1 MKEKKTVIASLLVIK
16 SSWIFLYFLVFT
28 RKWSSKYGKMIKT
41 REKETVI
48 VIVGMLVGDNH
59 HHNQHLERLDEWPRK
74 KQNNELNE
82 RMIKI

>member
-1 MKEKKTVIASLLVIK
+1 
-16 SSWIFLYFLVFT
+16 
-28 RKWSSKYGKMIKT
+28 MIKT

-48 VIVGMLVGDNH
+48 VIVGMLVGDNHHH